1 MATKTPLADVLAK
14 ELGFKDAKELKQTLK
29 ERHSGP
35 YAENVK
41 GRLANGQDF
50 SEAFK
55 GAAND
60 KISEAKQL
68 FSVEGLKK
76 LGKKLSKKAYN
87 DFFRGDDIISARM
100 RGLLKKRDDE
110 KLESDKN
117 SLGGGVGPT
126 PDMGEE
132 SNNLLHIIAK
142 ESMSLHGMA
151 RDMNVLRQNVIK
163 LVDLE
168 NAGKSEKDQKES
180 VNKADMWMLK
190 EDEREA
196 KLEASKN
203 KLKEKFLPSK
213 EGPEKEKKGVLA
225 SILEFINGVLDA
237 VMNFLKSGFI
247 GSIKSLFN
255 PMAILKVIGKVFI
268 IGTVLISLFQG
279 ITAAFNKWK
288 ETGSIKDAII
298 AGLGAIV
305 DFLSFGLFGEDSV
318 KKLFDGVQQFLD
330 PIINSVAGVVTSI
343 KDWITNNVGIPEIKL
358 GSIKTPDWLGGKTID
373 FGTIGP
379 YYPFKSN
386 PKSSEPEV
394 SKAPSAGASGT
405 PQVGKVATP
414 TAPPAS
420 TETKTEVTQEAPTP
434 TGEPGSPSQEVNN
447 LFNRQYLE
455 FVASG
460 KHPRPLISPDRAK
473 DLLKQ
478 MDKDKSESPS
488 AAPAAASAPPP
499 SPTPSSG
506 GGGSAP
512 APASGGGATTS
523 PTGATATPA
532 PGESPTAPSGTE
544 LAAKSAD
551 VAEAQRMESSADAG
565 TTVNAPTTNN
575 SVGSKGKGPKSLI
588 ADPFN
593 SEFANYYAT
602 T

>member
-1 MATKTPLADVLAK
+1 
-14 ELGFKDAKELKQTLK
+14 
-29 ERHSGP
+29 
-35 YAENVK
+35 
-41 GRLANGQDF
+41 
-50 SEAFK
+50 
-55 GAAND
+55 
-60 KISEAKQL
+60 
-68 FSVEGLKK
+68 
-76 LGKKLSKKAYN
+76 
-87 DFFRGDDIISARM
+87 
-100 RGLLKKRDDE
+100 
-110 KLESDKN
+110 
-117 SLGGGVGPT
+117 
-126 PDMGEE
+126 MGEE

-163 LVDLE
+163 LVNLE
-168 NAGKSEKDQKES
+168 NAGKSKKDQKES

-203 KLKEKFLPSK
+203 KLQQSK
-213 EGPEKEKKGVLA
+213 APKAESSKPDE
-225 SILEFINGVLDA
+225 
-237 VMNFLKSGFI
+237 KSGGGILDTIF
-247 GSIKSLFN
+247 GFFKNGFLSSITSLFN
-255 PMAILKVIGKVFI
+255 PMAILKVIGKVFVI
-268 IGTVLISLFQG
+268 ATVLISLFQG
-279 ITAAFNKWK
+279 ITAAFDRWK
-288 ETGSIKDAII
+288 ETGSIKEAII

-318 KKLFDGVQQFLD
+318 RKLFDGVQQFLD
-330 PIINSVAGVVTSI
+330 PIINSVASVVTSI

-373 FGTIGP
+373 FGSIGP

-394 SKAPSAGASGT
+394 SKAPSAGASAT
-405 PQVGKVATP
+405 PQVAKVATP
-414 TAPPAS
+414 TAPPAA
-420 TETKTEVTQEAPTP
+420 TETRTDSEETNVPTV
-434 TGEPGSPSQEVNN
+434 ESNSPSKEVNN

-473 DLLKQ
+473 SLLQ
-478 MDKDKSESPS
+478 VMDKDKSESPS

-506 GGGSAP
+506 GGAP
-512 APASGGGATTS
+512 AVPSSGGGSATQTT

-532 PGESPTAPSGTE
+532 PGESPTAPSGSE

>member
-1 MATKTPLADVLAK
+1 MANKTSLADVLAK

-41 GRLANGQDF
+41 GRLAEGQGF
-50 SEAFK
+50 GAAFK
-55 GAAND
+55 GGASD
-60 KISEAKQL
+60 KIAEAKEA
-68 FSVEGLKK
+68 FSSKGLKK
-76 LGKKLSKKAYN
+76 LGKKAYN
-87 DFFRGDDIISARM
+87 EFFGGDDIISARM
-100 RGLLKKRDDE
+100 RGLLKKKDAD
-110 KLESDKN
+110 KLESDK
-117 SLGGGVGPT
+117 SAFGAAVGPT

-151 RDMNVLRQNVIK
+151 RDMNVMRQNIIK
-163 LVDLE
+163 LVNLE
-168 NAGKSEKDQKES
+168 NQGKSKKDEKAS
-180 VNKADMWMLK
+180 VNKADMYFLK

-203 KLKEKFLPSK
+203 KLQQSKAPKAEAKKPDEK
-213 EGPEKEKKGVLA
+213 GGG
-225 SILEFINGVLDA
+225 ILDTIFGFFKDGI
-237 VMNFLKSGFI
+237 LKSI
-247 GSIKSLFN
+247 TSLFN
-255 PMAILKVIGKVFI
+255 PMAILKVIGKVFVI
-268 IGTVLISLFQG
+268 ATVLISLFKG
-279 ITAAFNKWK
+279 ITAAFDKWK
-288 ETGSIKDAII
+288 ETGSIKEAII

-318 KKLFDGVQQFLD
+318 RKLFDGVQQFLD

-405 PQVGKVATP
+405 PQVSKVAT
-414 TAPPAS
+414 TTSPPAATENTTQS
-420 TETKTEVTQEAPTP
+420 TEEQPSTP

-455 FVASG
+455 YVASG

-473 DLLKQ
+473 ELLKQ
-478 MDKDKSESPS
+478 MDKDKSESPT
-488 AAPAAASAPPP
+488 AAPAAPSAPAP
-499 SPTPSSG
+499 SPTAES

-512 APASGGGATTS
+512 APSGGGGGASAETT
-523 PTGATATPA
+523 PTGATAAPA
-532 PGESPTAPSGTE
+532 AGESATAPSGSE
-544 LAAKSAD
+544 LAAKSSE
-551 VAEAQRMESSADAG
+551 VAEAQRMESAADAG

>member
-35 YAENVK
+35 YVENLK
-41 GRLANGQDF
+41 GRLAEGQGF
-50 SEAFK
+50 GLAFK
-55 GAAND
+55 GAATD
-60 KISEAKQL
+60 KISDAKDA
-68 FSVEGLKK
+68 FSSKGLKK
-76 LGKKLSKKAYN
+76 LGKKAYN
-87 DFFRGDDIISARM
+87 EFFGGSDIVSARM
-100 RGLLKKRDDE
+100 RGLLKKKDVE
-110 KLESDKN
+110 KLQSDK
-117 SLGGGVGPT
+117 SAFGAAVGGGVGPT

-163 LVDLE
+163 LVNLE
-168 NAGKSEKDQKES
+168 NAGKSKKDQKES

-203 KLKEKFLPSK
+203 KLQQSK
-213 EGPEKEKKGVLA
+213 APKAESSKPDE
-225 SILEFINGVLDA
+225 
-237 VMNFLKSGFI
+237 KSGGGILDTIF
-247 GSIKSLFN
+247 GFFKNGFLSSITSLFN
-255 PMAILKVIGKVFI
+255 PMAILKVIGKVFVI
-268 IGTVLISLFQG
+268 ATVLISLFQG
-279 ITAAFNKWK
+279 ITAAFDRWK
-288 ETGSIKDAII
+288 ETGSIKEAII

-318 KKLFDGVQQFLD
+318 RKLFDGVQQFLD
-330 PIINSVAGVVTSI
+330 PIINSVASVVTSI

-373 FGTIGP
+373 FGSIGP

-394 SKAPSAGASGT
+394 SKAPSAGASSA
-405 PQVGKVATP
+405 PQVAKVATP
-414 TAPPAS
+414 TAPPAA
-420 TETKTEVTQEAPTP
+420 TETRTDSEETNVPTV
-434 TGEPGSPSQEVNN
+434 ESNSPSKEVNN

-473 DLLKQ
+473 SLLQ
-478 MDKDKSESPS
+478 VMDKDKSESPS

-506 GGGSAP
+506 GGAP
-512 APASGGGATTS
+512 AAPSSGGGSATQTT

-532 PGESPTAPSGTE
+532 PGESPTAPSGSE

>member
-35 YAENVK
+35 YGENVK
-41 GRLANGQDF
+41 GRLAEGQGF
-50 SEAFK
+50 GASFK
-55 GAAND
+55 GAASD
-60 KISEAKQL
+60 KIAEAKDA
-68 FSVEGLKK
+68 FSSKGLKK
-76 LGKKLSKKAYN
+76 LGKKAYN
-87 DFFRGDDIISARM
+87 EFFGGDDIISARM
-100 RGLLKKRDDE
+100 RGLLKKKDVE
-110 KLESDKN
+110 KLDSDK
-117 SLGGGVGPT
+117 SAFGAAVGGGVGPT

-163 LVDLE
+163 LVNLE
-168 NAGKSEKDQKES
+168 NAGKAKKDRKES

-190 EDEREA
+190 EDDREA
-196 KLEASKN
+196 KLEADKN
-203 KLKEKFLPSK
+203 KLKKSKSPKAESTKPDEKS
-213 EGPEKEKKGVLA
+213 GG
-225 SILEFINGVLDA
+225 ILDSVFGFFKDGL
-237 VMNFLKSGFI
+237 LKSI
-247 GSIKSLFN
+247 TSLFN
-255 PMAILKVIGKVFI
+255 PMAILKVIGKVFVI
-268 IGTVLISLFQG
+268 ATVLISLFKG
-279 ITAAFNKWK
+279 ITAAFDKWQ
-288 ETGSIKDAII
+288 ETGSIKEALI

-318 KKLFDGVQQFLD
+318 RKLFDGVQEFLD
-330 PIINSVAGVVTSI
+330 PIINSVASVVTSI

-386 PKSSEPEV
+386 PKSTEPEV
-394 SKAPSAGASGT
+394 SKAPSAGASSA
-405 PQVGKVATP
+405 PQVAKVATP
-414 TAPPAS
+414 TAPPAG
-420 TETKTEVTQEAPTP
+420 ETKSETSEQTDVPTA
-434 TGEPGSPSQEVNN
+434 ESSSPSQEVNN

-460 KHPRPLISPDRAK
+460 NHPRPLISPERAK
-473 DLLKQ
+473 DLLKS
-478 MDKDKSESPS
+478 MDKDKSESPTT
-488 AAPAAASAPPP
+488 APAAASAPPP

-506 GGGSAP
+506 GGAAAAP
-512 APASGGGATTS
+512 SGGGGSAAQTTPS
-523 PTGATATPA
+523 GATATPA
-532 PGESPTAPSGTE
+532 PGESPTAPSGSE
-544 LAAKSAD
+544 LAAKSSD

>member
-1 MATKTPLADVLAK
+1 MANKTSLADVLAK

-41 GRLANGQDF
+41 GRLAEGQGF
-50 SEAFK
+50 GAAFK
-55 GAAND
+55 GGASD
-60 KISEAKQL
+60 KIAEAKEA
-68 FSVEGLKK
+68 FSSKGLKK
-76 LGKKLSKKAYN
+76 LGKKAYN
-87 DFFRGDDIISARM
+87 EFFGGDDIISARM
-100 RGLLKKRDDE
+100 RGLLKKKDTD
-110 KLESDKN
+110 KLESDK
-117 SLGGGVGPT
+117 SAFGAAVGPT

-132 SNNLLHIIAK
+132 SNSLLHIIAK

-163 LVDLE
+163 LVNLE
-168 NAGKSEKDQKES
+168 NQGKSKKDEKAS
-180 VNKADMWMLK
+180 VNKADMYFLK
-190 EDEREA
+190 EDQREE

-203 KLKEKFLPSK
+203 KLQQSKAPKAEAKKPDEK
-213 EGPEKEKKGVLA
+213 GGG
-225 SILEFINGVLDA
+225 ILDTIFGFFKDGI
-237 VMNFLKSGFI
+237 LKSI
-247 GSIKSLFN
+247 TSLFN
-255 PMAILKVIGKVFI
+255 PMAILKVIGKVFVI
-268 IGTVLISLFQG
+268 ATVLISLFKG
-279 ITAAFNKWK
+279 ITAAFDKWK
-288 ETGSIKDAII
+288 ETGSIKEAII

-318 KKLFDGVQQFLD
+318 RKLFDGVQQFLD

-373 FGTIGP
+373 FGSIGP

-405 PQVGKVATP
+405 PQVSKVATP
-414 TAPPAS
+414 TSPPAATENTTQS
-420 TETKTEVTQEAPTP
+420 TEEQPSTP

-455 FVASG
+455 YVASG

-473 DLLKQ
+473 ELLKQ
-478 MDKDKSESPS
+478 MDKDKSESPT
-488 AAPAAASAPPP
+488 AAPAAPSAPAP
-499 SPTPSSG
+499 SPTAES

-512 APASGGGATTS
+512 APSSGGGASAAQTT

-532 PGESPTAPSGTE
+532 AGESATAPSGSE
-544 LAAKSAD
+544 LAAKSSE
-551 VAEAQRMESSADAG
+551 VAEAQRMESAADAG

-575 SVGSKGKGPKSLI
+575 SVGTKGKGPKSLI

>member
-35 YAENVK
+35 YGENVK
-41 GRLANGQDF
+41 GRLAEGQGF
-50 SEAFK
+50 GLAFK
-55 GAAND
+55 GAATD
-60 KISEAKQL
+60 KISEAKDA
-68 FSVEGLKK
+68 FSSKGLKK
-76 LGKKLSKKAYN
+76 LGKKAYN
-87 DFFRGDDIISARM
+87 EFFGGSDIVSARM
-100 RGLLKKRDDE
+100 RGLLKKKDVE
-110 KLESDKN
+110 KLQSDK
-117 SLGGGVGPT
+117 SAFGAAVGGGVGPT

-163 LVDLE
+163 LVNLE
-168 NAGKSEKDQKES
+168 NAGKSKKDQKES

-203 KLKEKFLPSK
+203 KLQQSK
-213 EGPEKEKKGVLA
+213 APKAESSKPDE
-225 SILEFINGVLDA
+225 
-237 VMNFLKSGFI
+237 KSGGGILDTIF
-247 GSIKSLFN
+247 GFFKNGFLSSITSLFN
-255 PMAILKVIGKVFI
+255 PMAILKVIGKVFVI
-268 IGTVLISLFQG
+268 ATVLISLFQG
-279 ITAAFNKWK
+279 ITAAFDRWK
-288 ETGSIKDAII
+288 ETGSIKEAII

-318 KKLFDGVQQFLD
+318 RKLFDGVQQFLD
-330 PIINSVAGVVTSI
+330 PIINSVASVVTSI

-373 FGTIGP
+373 FGSIGP

-394 SKAPSAGASGT
+394 SKAPSAGASSA
-405 PQVGKVATP
+405 PQVAKVATP
-414 TAPPAS
+414 TAPPAA
-420 TETKTEVTQEAPTP
+420 TETRTDSEETNVPTV
-434 TGEPGSPSQEVNN
+434 ESNSPSKEVNN

-473 DLLKQ
+473 SLLQ
-478 MDKDKSESPS
+478 VMDKDKSESPS

-506 GGGSAP
+506 GGAP
-512 APASGGGATTS
+512 AAPSSGGGSATQTT

-532 PGESPTAPSGTE
+532 PGESPTAPSGSE

>member
-35 YAENVK
+35 YGENVK
-41 GRLANGQDF
+41 GRLAEGQGF
-50 SEAFK
+50 GLAFR
-55 GAAND
+55 GAATD
-60 KISEAKQL
+60 KISEAKDA
-68 FSVEGLKK
+68 FSSKGLKK
-76 LGKKLSKKAYN
+76 LGKKAYN
-87 DFFRGDDIISARM
+87 EFFGGSDIVSARM
-100 RGLLKKRDDE
+100 RGLLKKKDVE
-110 KLESDKN
+110 KLQSDK
-117 SLGGGVGPT
+117 SAFGAAVGGGVGPT

-163 LVDLE
+163 LVNLE
-168 NAGKSEKDQKES
+168 NAGKSKKDQKES

-203 KLKEKFLPSK
+203 KLQQSK
-213 EGPEKEKKGVLA
+213 APKAESSKPDE
-225 SILEFINGVLDA
+225 
-237 VMNFLKSGFI
+237 KSGGGILDTIF
-247 GSIKSLFN
+247 GFFKNGFLSSITSLFN
-255 PMAILKVIGKVFI
+255 PMAILKVIGKVFVI
-268 IGTVLISLFQG
+268 ATVLISLFQG
-279 ITAAFNKWK
+279 ITAAFDRWK
-288 ETGSIKDAII
+288 ETGSIKEAII

-318 KKLFDGVQQFLD
+318 RKLFDGVQQFLD
-330 PIINSVAGVVTSI
+330 PIINSVASVVTSI

-373 FGTIGP
+373 FGSIGP

-394 SKAPSAGASGT
+394 SKAPSAGASSA
-405 PQVGKVATP
+405 PQVAKVATP
-414 TAPPAS
+414 TAPPAA
-420 TETKTEVTQEAPTP
+420 TETRTDSEETNVPTV
-434 TGEPGSPSQEVNN
+434 ESNSPSKEVNN

-473 DLLKQ
+473 SLLQ
-478 MDKDKSESPS
+478 VMDKDKSESPS

-506 GGGSAP
+506 GGAP
-512 APASGGGATTS
+512 AAPSSGGGSAAQTT

-532 PGESPTAPSGTE
+532 PGESPTAPSGSE

>member
-14 ELGFKDAKELKQTLK
+14 ELGFKDAKELKQSLK
-29 ERHSGP
+29 ERYSGP
-35 YAENVK
+35 YGENVK
-41 GRLANGQDF
+41 SRLAEGQGF
-50 SEAFK
+50 GASFK
-55 GAAND
+55 GAASD
-60 KISEAKQL
+60 KIQEAKDA
-68 FSVEGLKK
+68 FSSKGLKK
-76 LGKKLSKKAYN
+76 LGKKAYN
-87 DFFRGDDIISARM
+87 EFFGGDDIISARM
-100 RGLLKKRDDE
+100 RGLLKKKDVE
-110 KLESDKN
+110 KLDSDK
-117 SLGGGVGPT
+117 SAFGAAVGGGVGPT

-163 LVDLE
+163 LVNLE
-168 NAGKSEKDQKES
+168 NAGKAKKDRKES

-190 EDEREA
+190 EDDREA

-203 KLKEKFLPSK
+203 KLKQSKSPKVEDKKPEEKGGGGILD
-213 EGPEKEKKGVLA
+213 
-225 SILEFINGVLDA
+225 SIFGFFKDGL
-237 VMNFLKSGFI
+237 LKSI
-247 GSIKSLFN
+247 TSLFN
-255 PMAILKVIGKVFI
+255 PMAILKVIGKVFVI
-268 IGTVLISLFQG
+268 ATVLISLFQG
-279 ITAAFNKWK
+279 ITAAFDRWK
-288 ETGSIKDAII
+288 ETGSIKEAII

-318 KKLFDGVQQFLD
+318 RKLFDGVQQFLD
-330 PIINSVAGVVTSI
+330 PIINSVASVVTSI

-358 GSIKTPDWLGGKTID
+358 GSIKTPDWLGGKTIE
-373 FGTIGP
+373 FGSIGP

-394 SKAPSAGASGT
+394 SKAPSAGASSA
-405 PQVGKVATP
+405 PQVAKVATP
-414 TAPPAS
+414 TAPPAA
-420 TETKTEVTQEAPTP
+420 TETKTETPGTETNVPTA
-434 TGEPGSPSQEVNN
+434 ESNSPSKEVNN

-455 FVASG
+455 YVASG
-460 KHPRPLISPDRAK
+460 EHPRPLISPERAK
-473 DLLKQ
+473 DLLKS

-488 AAPAAASAPPP
+488 AAPAAAAAPPP
-499 SPTPSSG
+499 SPSPTSESGGGSAPAASVSG
-506 GGGSAP
+506 GGGSA
-512 APASGGGATTS
+512 AQTT

-532 PGESPTAPSGTE
+532 PGESPTAPSGSE
-544 LAAKSAD
+544 LAGKSAD
-551 VAEAQRMESSADAG
+551 IAEAQRMESSADAG

>member
-41 GRLANGQDF
+41 GRLAEGQGF
-50 SEAFK
+50 GAAFK
-55 GAAND
+55 GGASD
-60 KISEAKQL
+60 KIAEAKEA
-68 FSVEGLKK
+68 FSSKGLKK
-76 LGKKLSKKAYN
+76 LGKKAYN
-87 DFFRGDDIISARM
+87 EFFGGDDIISARM
-100 RGLLKKRDDE
+100 RGLLKKKDTD
-110 KLESDKN
+110 KLESDK
-117 SLGGGVGPT
+117 SAFGAAVGPT

-151 RDMNVLRQNVIK
+151 RDMNVMRQNIIK
-163 LVDLE
+163 LVNLE
-168 NAGKSEKDQKES
+168 NQGKSKKDEKAS
-180 VNKADMWMLK
+180 VNKADMYFLK
-190 EDEREA
+190 EDERES
-196 KLEASKN
+196 KLENAKN
-203 KLKEKFLPSK
+203 KLKEKVLPSK
-213 EGPEKEKKGVLA
+213 DNPEKEKKGVLA
-225 SILEFINGVLDA
+225 SILEFINGILDA
-237 VMNFLKSGFI
+237 VMNFLKGGFI
-247 GSIKSLFN
+247 GSIKALFN
-255 PMAILKVIGKVFI
+255 PMAILKVIGKVFVI
-268 IGTVLISLFQG
+268 ATVLISLFQG

-288 ETGSIKDAII
+288 ETGSIKEAII

-318 KKLFDGVQQFLD
+318 RKLFDGVQQFLD

-373 FGTIGP
+373 FGSIGP

-405 PQVGKVATP
+405 PQVPKVATP
-414 TAPPAS
+414 TSPPAATENTAQS
-420 TETKTEVTQEAPTP
+420 TEEQPPTP

-455 FVASG
+455 YVASG

-473 DLLKQ
+473 ELLKQ
-478 MDKDKSESPS
+478 MDKDKSESPT
-488 AAPAAASAPPP
+488 AAPSAPSAPAP
-499 SPTPSSG
+499 SPTAES

-512 APASGGGATTS
+512 APSSGGGASAAQTT

-532 PGESPTAPSGTE
+532 AGESATAPSGSE
-544 LAAKSAD
+544 LAAKSSE
-551 VAEAQRMESSADAG
+551 VAEAQRMESAADAG

-575 SVGSKGKGPKSLI
+575 SVGTKGKGPKSLI

>member
-35 YAENVK
+35 YGENVK
-41 GRLANGQDF
+41 GRLAEGQGF
-50 SEAFK
+50 GLAFR
-55 GAAND
+55 GAATD
-60 KISEAKQL
+60 KISEAKDA
-68 FSVEGLKK
+68 FSSKGLKK
-76 LGKKLSKKAYN
+76 LGKKAYN
-87 DFFRGDDIISARM
+87 EFFGGSDIVSARM
-100 RGLLKKRDDE
+100 RGLLKKKDVE
-110 KLESDKN
+110 KLQSDK
-117 SLGGGVGPT
+117 SAFGAAVGGGVGPT

-163 LVDLE
+163 LVNLE
-168 NAGKSEKDQKES
+168 NAGKSKKDQKES

-203 KLKEKFLPSK
+203 KLQQSK
-213 EGPEKEKKGVLA
+213 APKAESSKPDE
-225 SILEFINGVLDA
+225 
-237 VMNFLKSGFI
+237 KSGGGILDTIF
-247 GSIKSLFN
+247 GFFKNGFLSSITSLFN
-255 PMAILKVIGKVFI
+255 PMAILKVIGKVFVI
-268 IGTVLISLFQG
+268 ATVLISLFQG
-279 ITAAFNKWK
+279 ITAAFDRWK
-288 ETGSIKDAII
+288 ETGSIKEAII

-318 KKLFDGVQQFLD
+318 RKLFDGVQQFLD
-330 PIINSVAGVVTSI
+330 PIINSVASVVTSI

-373 FGTIGP
+373 FGSIGP

-394 SKAPSAGASGT
+394 SKAPSAGASSA
-405 PQVGKVATP
+405 PQVAKVATP
-414 TAPPAS
+414 TAPPAA
-420 TETKTEVTQEAPTP
+420 TETRTDSEETNVPTV
-434 TGEPGSPSQEVNN
+434 ESNSPSKEVNN

-473 DLLKQ
+473 SLLQ
-478 MDKDKSESPS
+478 VMDKDKSESPS

-506 GGGSAP
+506 GGAP
-512 APASGGGATTS
+512 AAPSSGGGSATQTT

-532 PGESPTAPSGTE
+532 PGESPTAPSGSE

>member
-41 GRLANGQDF
+41 GRLAEGQGF
-50 SEAFK
+50 GASFK
-55 GAAND
+55 GAASD
-60 KISEAKQL
+60 KIAEAKEA
-68 FSVEGLKK
+68 FSSKGLKK
-76 LGKKLSKKAYN
+76 LGKKAYN
-87 DFFRGDDIISARM
+87 EFFGGDDIISARM
-100 RGLLKKRDDE
+100 RGLLKKKEVTNLDPN
-110 KLESDKN
+110 KSA
-117 SLGGGVGPT
+117 LGEVGGSAIGAT

-151 RDMNVLRQNVIK
+151 RDMNVLRQNVVK
-163 LVDLE
+163 LVNLE
-168 NAGKSEKDQKES
+168 NVGKSKKDEKAS
-180 VNKADMWMLK
+180 VNKADMYFLK
-190 EDEREA
+190 EDQREE

-203 KLKEKFLPSK
+203 KLQQSK
-213 EGPEKEKKGVLA
+213 TPKPEEKKPEEKGGGILDTIFGFFKNGFLS
-225 SILEFINGVLDA
+225 SIT
-237 VMNFLKSGFI
+237 
-247 GSIKSLFN
+247 SLFN
-255 PMAILKVIGKVFI
+255 PMAILKVIGKVFVI
-268 IGTVLISLFQG
+268 ATVLISLFQG
-279 ITAAFNKWK
+279 ITAAFEKWK
-288 ETGSIKDAII
+288 ETGSIKEALI

-318 KKLFDGVQQFLD
+318 RKLFDSVQQFLD
-330 PIINSVAGVVTSI
+330 PIINSVSSVVTSI

-358 GSIKTPDWLGGKTID
+358 GSIKTPDWMGGKTIE
-373 FGTIGP
+373 FGSIGP

-394 SKAPSAGASGT
+394 SKAPSAGASGA
-405 PQVGKVATP
+405 PQVSKVATP
-414 TAPPAS
+414 TTPPAAA
-420 TETKTEVTQEAPTP
+420 ETKPDKEQTNVPTEQ
-434 TGEPGSPSQEVNN
+434 PGKPSQEVNN

-473 DLLKQ
+473 DLLKE

-499 SPTPSSG
+499 SPTPSE
-506 GGGSAP
+506 GGGSSTSAP
-512 APASGGGATTS
+512 SGGASAAQTT

-532 PGESPTAPSGTE
+532 AGESATAPSGSDLST
-544 LAAKSAD
+544 KSAE
-551 VAEAQRMESSADAG
+551 VAEAQRMESAADAG

-575 SVGSKGKGPKSLI
+575 SVGTKGKGPKSLI

>member
-35 YAENVK
+35 YGENVK
-41 GRLANGQDF
+41 GRLAEGQGF
-50 SEAFK
+50 GASFK
-55 GAAND
+55 GAASD
-60 KISEAKQL
+60 KIAEAKDA
-68 FSVEGLKK
+68 FSSKGLKK
-76 LGKKLSKKAYN
+76 LGKKAYN
-87 DFFRGDDIISARM
+87 EFFGGDDIISARM
-100 RGLLKKRDDE
+100 RGLLKKKDVE
-110 KLESDKN
+110 KLESDK
-117 SLGGGVGPT
+117 SAFGAAVGQGVGPT

-163 LVDLE
+163 LVNLE
-168 NAGKSEKDQKES
+168 NAGKSKKDEKAS
-180 VNKADMWMLK
+180 VNKADMYFLK
-190 EDEREA
+190 EDERES

-203 KLKEKFLPSK
+203 KLQQSK
-213 EGPEKEKKGVLA
+213 SPKAEEKKPDEKGGG
-225 SILEFINGVLDA
+225 ILDTIFGFFKDGI
-237 VMNFLKSGFI
+237 LKSI
-247 GSIKSLFN
+247 TSLFN
-255 PMAILKVIGKVFI
+255 PMAILKVIGKVFVI
-268 IGTVLISLFQG
+268 ATVLISLFKG
-279 ITAAFNKWK
+279 ITAAFDKWK
-288 ETGSIKDAII
+288 ETGSIKEAII

-318 KKLFDGVQQFLD
+318 RKLFDGVQQFLD
-330 PIINSVAGVVTSI
+330 PIINSVSGVVTSI

-473 DLLKQ
+473 DLLKE

-488 AAPAAASAPPP
+488 AAPAAASAPAP
-499 SPTPSSG
+499 SPTPSAG

-512 APASGGGATTS
+512 APASGGGATSS
-523 PTGATATPA
+523 PTGSTSTPA

-551 VAEAQRMESSADAG
+551 VAEAQRMESAADAG

-575 SVGSKGKGPKSLI
+575 SSSSKGKGPKSLI

>member
-35 YAENVK
+35 YGENVK
-41 GRLANGQDF
+41 GRLAEGQGF
-50 SEAFK
+50 GLAFK
-55 GAAND
+55 GAATD
-60 KISEAKQL
+60 KISEAKDA
-68 FSVEGLKK
+68 FSSKGLKK
-76 LGKKLSKKAYN
+76 LGKKAYN
-87 DFFRGDDIISARM
+87 EFFGGSDIVSARM
-100 RGLLKKRDDE
+100 RGLLKKKDVE
-110 KLESDKN
+110 KLQSDK
-117 SLGGGVGPT
+117 SAFGAAVGGGVGPT

-163 LVDLE
+163 LVNLE
-168 NAGKSEKDQKES
+168 NAGKSKKDQKES

-203 KLKEKFLPSK
+203 KLQQSK
-213 EGPEKEKKGVLA
+213 APKAESSKPDE
-225 SILEFINGVLDA
+225 
-237 VMNFLKSGFI
+237 KSGGGILDTIF
-247 GSIKSLFN
+247 GFFKNGFLSSITSLFN
-255 PMAILKVIGKVFI
+255 PMAILKVIGKVFVI
-268 IGTVLISLFQG
+268 ATVLISLFQG
-279 ITAAFNKWK
+279 ITAAFDRWK
-288 ETGSIKDAII
+288 ETGSIKEAII

-318 KKLFDGVQQFLD
+318 RKLFDGVQQFLD
-330 PIINSVAGVVTSI
+330 PIINSVASVVTSI

-373 FGTIGP
+373 FGSIGP

-394 SKAPSAGASGT
+394 SKAPSAGASAT
-405 PQVGKVATP
+405 PQVAKVATP
-414 TAPPAS
+414 TAPPAA
-420 TETKTEVTQEAPTP
+420 TETRTDSEQTNVPTV
-434 TGEPGSPSQEVNN
+434 ESNSPSKEVNN

-473 DLLKQ
+473 SLLQ
-478 MDKDKSESPS
+478 VMDKDKSESPS

-506 GGGSAP
+506 GGAP
-512 APASGGGATTS
+512 AAPSSGGGSAAQTT

-532 PGESPTAPSGTE
+532 PGESPTAPSGSE

>member
-35 YAENVK
+35 YGENVK
-41 GRLANGQDF
+41 GRLAEGQGF
-50 SEAFK
+50 GLAFR
-55 GAAND
+55 GAATD
-60 KISEAKQL
+60 KISEAKDA
-68 FSVEGLKK
+68 FSSKGLKK
-76 LGKKLSKKAYN
+76 LGKKAYN
-87 DFFRGDDIISARM
+87 EFFGGSDIVSARM
-100 RGLLKKRDDE
+100 RGLLKKKDVE
-110 KLESDKN
+110 KLQSDK
-117 SLGGGVGPT
+117 SAFGAAVGGGVGPT

-163 LVDLE
+163 LVNLE
-168 NAGKSEKDQKES
+168 NAGKSKKDQKES

-203 KLKEKFLPSK
+203 KLESKKAKLDKKPDEKTNTGSGILDTIFGFFKTGFLS
-213 EGPEKEKKGVLA
+213 
-225 SILEFINGVLDA
+225 SIT
-237 VMNFLKSGFI
+237 
-247 GSIKSLFN
+247 SLFN
-255 PMAILKVIGKVFI
+255 PMAILKVIGKVFVI
-268 IGTVLISLFQG
+268 ATVLISLFQG
-279 ITAAFNKWK
+279 ITAAFDRWK
-288 ETGSIKDAII
+288 ETGSIKEAII

-318 KKLFDGVQQFLD
+318 RKLFDGVQQFLD
-330 PIINSVAGVVTSI
+330 PIINSVASVVTSI

-373 FGTIGP
+373 FGSIGP

-394 SKAPSAGASGT
+394 SKAPSAGASAT
-405 PQVGKVATP
+405 PQVAKVATP
-414 TAPPAS
+414 TAPPAA
-420 TETKTEVTQEAPTP
+420 TETRTDSEETNVPTV
-434 TGEPGSPSQEVNN
+434 ESNSPSKEVNN

-473 DLLKQ
+473 SLLQ
-478 MDKDKSESPS
+478 VMDKDKSESPS

-506 GGGSAP
+506 GGAP
-512 APASGGGATTS
+512 AAPSSGGGSATQTT

-532 PGESPTAPSGTE
+532 PGESPTAPSGSE

>member
-1 MATKTPLADVLAK
+1 MANKTSLADVLAK

-41 GRLANGQDF
+41 GRLAEGQGF
-50 SEAFK
+50 GAAFK
-55 GAAND
+55 GGASD
-60 KISEAKQL
+60 KIAEAKEA
-68 FSVEGLKK
+68 FSSKGLKK
-76 LGKKLSKKAYN
+76 LGKKAYN
-87 DFFRGDDIISARM
+87 EFFGGDDIISARM
-100 RGLLKKRDDE
+100 RGLLKKKDTD
-110 KLESDKN
+110 KLESDK
-117 SLGGGVGPT
+117 SAFGAAVGPT

-151 RDMNVLRQNVIK
+151 RDMNVMRQNIIK
-163 LVDLE
+163 LVNLE
-168 NAGKSEKDQKES
+168 NQGKSKKDEKAS
-180 VNKADMWMLK
+180 VNKADMYFLK

-203 KLKEKFLPSK
+203 KLQQSKAPKAEAKKPDEK
-213 EGPEKEKKGVLA
+213 GGG
-225 SILEFINGVLDA
+225 ILDTIFGFFKDGI
-237 VMNFLKSGFI
+237 LKSI
-247 GSIKSLFN
+247 TSLFN
-255 PMAILKVIGKVFI
+255 PMAILKVIGKVFVI
-268 IGTVLISLFQG
+268 ATVLISLFKG
-279 ITAAFNKWK
+279 ITAAFDKWK
-288 ETGSIKDAII
+288 ETGSIKEAII

-318 KKLFDGVQQFLD
+318 RKLFDGVQQFLD

-373 FGTIGP
+373 FGSIGP

-405 PQVGKVATP
+405 PQVPKVATP
-414 TAPPAS
+414 TSPPAS
-420 TETKTEVTQEAPTP
+420 TENAAQSTEEQPPTP
-434 TGEPGSPSQEVNN
+434 TGELGSPSQEVNN

-455 FVASG
+455 YVASG

-473 DLLKQ
+473 ELLKQ
-478 MDKDKSESPS
+478 MDKDKSESPT
-488 AAPAAASAPPP
+488 AAPAAPSAPAP
-499 SPTPSSG
+499 SPTAESGGGSSPAPSG
-506 GGGSAP
+506 GGGGAASA
-512 APASGGGATTS
+512 AQTT
-523 PTGATATPA
+523 PTGATAAPA
-532 PGESPTAPSGTE
+532 AGESATAPSGSE
-544 LAAKSAD
+544 LAAKSSE
-551 VAEAQRMESSADAG
+551 VAEAQRMESAADAG
-565 TTVNAPTTNN
+565 TTVNSPTTNN